1 MSNVYDFEH
10 YKKLK
15 EAKEL
20 KDNAQELLDLLDSF
34 MVDGESFMITVE
46 DEDGNKQEIDLN
58 EFMDSLDYPDYPT
71 NDN

>member
-10 YKKLK
+10 YKKIK

-20 KDNAQELLDLLDSF
+20 RDNAQELLDLLDSF

-46 DEDGNKQEIDLN
+46 DEDGNKQDIDLN
-58 EFMDSLDYPDYPT
+58 EFMDTLDYPT
-71 NDN
+71 HDN

>member
-10 YKKLK
+10 YKKIK
-15 EAKEL
+15 EAKAL

-34 MVDGESFMITVE
+34 MVDGESFTITVE
-46 DEDGNKQEIDLN
+46 DEDGNKQDIDLN
-58 EFMDSLDYPDYPT
+58 EFMDTLDYPT